1 MSIRKAAIR
10 GLAIAAVGSLA
21 LTACSDD
28 SGNGDGGSGG
38 DGGTVTL
45 NMQWWGN
52 DDRAARYE
60 AAIDAFE
67 AANPDIKVNTGF
79 AAWPDYWTARNTE
92 AAGGALP
99 DVLQMD
105 TSYLRQYAGTGQ
117 LADLT
122 EYVGNGLDLSGFEE
136 SLVESGKVDGGLYA
150 VATGTN
156 TLALFYNPDL
166 LAELGVEMPEDIGSW
181 DEYTALYAEIAE
193 AGADRDPAV
202 YASADHTGT
211 FWLFLQWLIQQ
222 DIDPFTEDGGLNFT
236 KDDMAAWLETTAEV
250 REAGDAFP
258 IERVVQLEPVT
269 PFSAVETATEFHWD
283 NFLASY
289 VGESGVET
297 LELMPLPSGP
307 DGAKHQFF
315 KPTMQLAVGANSDHP
330 EEAAKLI
337 DFLVNSPEAGE
348 IFGTNL
354 GVPSTQAQRDA
365 LTLEEGSVDAKV
377 MAYEAMVAEQGH
389 VSEVAPLPIEGFGS
403 IEEEYR
409 TLHQEFAYGEM
420 SVQDFV
426 DRWFAEAEIHL
437 GG

>member
-10 GLAIAAVGSLA
+10 GLAIAAAGSLA
-21 LTACSDD
+21 LTACSGD
-28 SGNGDGGSGG
+28 NGGG
-38 DGGTVTL
+38 DNGGDNGGTVTL

-67 AANPDIKVNTGF
+67 AANPGIKVNTGF

-92 AAGGALP
+92 AAGSALP

-117 LADLT
+117 LLDLT
-122 EYVGNGLDLSGFEE
+122 EHVGDELDLSGFEE
-136 SLVESGKVDGGLYA
+136 SLVDSGKVDGGLYA

-156 TLALFYNPDL
+156 TLALYYNPGQ
-166 LAELGVEMPEDIGSW
+166 LAELGIDPPTEDITW
-181 DEYTALYAEIAE
+181 EEYNQLVIDISE
-193 AGADRDPAV
+193 AGADLDPRLYGAGD
-202 YASADHTGT
+202 YTGT
-211 FWLFLQWLIQQ
+211 FWLYLQWLLQQ
-222 DIDPFTEDGGLNFT
+222 GIEPFTEDGGLNFT
-236 KDDMAAWLETTAEV
+236 KEDMAAWLETSAEV
-250 REAGDAFP
+250 RDADAEFP
-258 IERVVQLEPVT
+258 IERAVQLEPVT
-269 PFSAVETATEFHWD
+269 ALGSTEAAMEFHWD

-289 VGESGVET
+289 TAEAGVDD
-297 LELMPLPSGP
+297 LQMVPVPSGP
-307 DGAKHQFF
+307 DGQKHQFF
-315 KPTMQLAVGANSDHP
+315 KPTMQLAVGANTKHP

-365 LTLEEGSVDAKV
+365 LVLDEGSVDARV
-377 MAYEAMVAEQGH
+377 MEYETLVTEKGYI
-389 VSEVAPLPIEGFGS
+389 SEVAPLPVEGFGS

-409 TLHQEFAYGEM
+409 TLGQEFGYGDM
-420 SVQDFV
+420 SVQEFV